1 MEFAHLTV
9 LSLFCLAFVGITA
22 TSSGEDYWQSIWP
35 NTPLPKTFSD
45 LLIPSGKTNNL
56 PIKSEELNQ
65 YSTLFFEHDLH
76 PGKIFTLGNT
86 HSVGNIIRPF
96 SKSRQGVTDS
106 IWLANKEEQSLEDFC
121 YSPTA
126 IAEHKHCVS
135 TLKSMIDQVISHFG
149 STKIKAISSN
159 FAEDQDQYVVEEVKK
174 VGDNAV
180 MCHRLN
186 FEKVVFNCHQVRDTT
201 AYVVSLVASDGTK
214 TKALTVCH
222 HDTRGMNPELLY
234 EALEVT
240 PGTVPVCHFIGNKA
254 AAWVPNHTVD
264 NLCVI

>member
-22 TSSGEDYWQSIWP
+22 TSPREDYWQSIWP

-45 LLIPSGKTNNL
+45 MLIPSGKTNSL
-56 PIKSEELNQ
+56 PIKSEELKQ

-76 PGKIFTLGNT
+76 PGKNFILGNT
-86 HSVGNIIRPF
+86 NSVGSIIRPF
-96 SKSRQGVTDS
+96 TKSRQGVTDS
-106 IWLANKEEQSLEDFC
+106 IWLANKEKQSLEDFC

-135 TLKSMIDQVISHFG
+135 SLKSMIDQVISHFG

-159 FAEDQDQYVVEEVKK
+159 FAPYQDQYVVEDVKK

-254 AAWVPNHTVD
+254 AAWVPNHTAD
-264 NLCVI
+264 NLCVM